1 MKKLCLTA
9 VILCLAG
16 TAMATATAWQQ
27 IDFTC
32 LASGAVSFDA
42 SGDNVVVAGSA
53 FYNKITSD
61 KVLGTQLNGGDGID
75 VEVAGNF
82 AMYGV
87 FSYSDSTSVLPWLMA
102 NANTLM
108 AYEFRA
114 WGVKMDFNG
123 DNISDLTENFTL
135 NATGMP
141 GVDYLKATFGQMSQW
156 GYTEL
161 APGVFVDIAV
171 VNSSCAA
178 LSVVIDGFTHAG
190 WTDFNANLL
199 MSLPLQGPSS
209 NTPGSGVRVMAI
221 PEPAT
226 MSILALGALGL
237 IRRK

>member
-1 MKKLCLTA
+1 MKKLCLA
-9 VILCLAG
+9 VVVLCLCASVQ
-16 TAMATATAWQQ
+16 ATTWQQ
-27 IDFTC
+27 VDFTC

-53 FYNKITSD
+53 FYSKIRSD
-61 KVLGTQLNGGDGID
+61 GFLGTQLNGGDGIND
-75 VEVAGNF
+75 EVVGNF

-87 FSYSDSTSVLPWLMA
+87 FSYDDSDSVLPWLTA

-123 DNISDLTENFTL
+123 DNVADMTESFTL

-141 GVDYLKATFGQMSQW
+141 GVDYLQATFAEMGQW

-161 APGVFVDIAV
+161 APGVFVDIAILGD
-171 VNSSCAA
+171 CAA
-178 LSVVIDGFTHAG
+178 LSVVIDGFTHTG
-190 WTDFNANLL
+190 WTDFNAYLL
-199 MSLPLQGPSS
+199 TSMLQGPSQ

-226 MSILALGALGL
+226 MAILCLGGLL